1 MTKVNA
7 PFVLTPFAPRAI
19 ASTLAIQF
27 LGQLDPE
34 SASPAA
40 LAVTQTSR
48 PSRSPDTTLIGTFV
62 GFPVREEPYR
72 NVPQATLP
80 APVHATIHLA
90 PDTVPAVLVPTPT
103 GGSPAFPG
111 DWIVQDSDGI
121 YSVWSDEKFRAEFD
135 VPVSADGSGTGRY
148 GAHGNWTEHGDGTDY
163 PAQGASYGVPQNAST
178 AFTPLP
184 AEAPVAPT
192 VPVSDPIVVGSSFR
206 ILRADQ
212 SVDPAVH
219 VVKALDF
226 GLVSYDSD
234 GETLEVSRDH
244 VVPVVH
250 DILQ

>member
-1 MTKVNA
+1 MTQVNA
-7 PFVLTPFAPRAI
+7 PFVLTPFAPRAT

-40 LAVTQTSR
+40 LAVAQTSR
-48 PSRSPDTTLIGTFV
+48 PSRSPDTTLTGTFA

-72 NVPQATLP
+72 NVSQAALP
-80 APVHATIHLA
+80 APVHATLHLA

-103 GGSPAFPG
+103 GGAPAFPG
-111 DWIVQDSDGI
+111 DWIVQDTDGTF
-121 YSVWSDEKFRAEFD
+121 SVWPDMKFRAEFD
-135 VPVSADGSGTGRY
+135 VPEADGSGTGRY
-148 GAHGNWTEHGDGTDY
+148 GSGDHWTQHGDGTDY
-163 PAQGASYGVPQNAST
+163 PSEGGSFGVPQNAST

-212 SVDPAVH
+212 SVDPTVH

-226 GLVSYDSD
+226 GLVSYESD

-244 VVPVVH
+244 VVPVAH
-250 DILQ
+250 DILA

>member
-163 PAQGASYGVPQNAST
+163 PAQGASYGVPQNTPVTESAS
-178 AFTPLP
+178 
-184 AEAPVAPT
+184 APT
-192 VPVSDPIVVGSSFR
+192 VPAVDPLIVGSSFR
-206 ILRADQ
+206 IMRADQ
-212 SVDPAVH
+212 SVDPVVH
-219 VVKALDF
+219 VVKAIDF
-226 GLVSYDSD
+226 GLVSYESD

-244 VVPVVH
+244 VVPVKAEH
-250 DILQ
+250 DILT